1 MIGRSA
7 LIAAAVIAATAVVLS
22 ACGPAP
28 DVSGAP
34 ALTDPKE
41 ILSKSILSLKD
52 VTTVEVSGNLTGTL
66 EFSGLNDIDLSDG
79 TMSAGLDI
87 PAGKAKVLL
96 EIPGLIDVDAIVA
109 GGSAYYRLSGALALM
124 FGGSGDKYTE
134 TAIPESSDGPV
145 TDPAGMARQLD
156 DLLAQ
161 LDGLPA
167 PTRAANERCG
177 DADCYHVRLEPSA
190 EDLAEIDPGADAVDD
205 ASLSLDLW
213 SRTNDLRPARLDV
226 SSASAAIGATGMTLE
241 FEDDRPVDIEA
252 PPADEVAE

>member
-79 TMSAGLDI
+79 TVSAALDI

-96 EIPGLIDVDAIVA
+96 EIPGLIGVDAIVA

-134 TAIPESSDGPV
+134 TATPESSDGPV

-167 PTRAANERCG
+167 PTRAANDRR
-177 DADCYHVRLEPSA
+177 DRHDTRVRVRPPRGYRGTA
-190 EDLAEIDPGADAVDD
+190 RRRGGRVDR
-205 ASLSLDLW
+205 AAN
-213 SRTNDLRPARLDV
+213 RFAAAANRPE
-226 SSASAAIGATGMTLE
+226 GM
-241 FEDDRPVDIEA
+241 RPN
-252 PPADEVAE
+252 